1 MIRRPPRS
9 TRTDTLFPYT
19 TLFRS
24 LEQLRGAKTMDMQ
37 TPAPKLGIKERYR
50 LLTRDLG
57 WEPTYQSKEAIFHYT
72 RYEGIK
78 IHDWDRWEDPF
89 RLTMDAYWNYQAETE
104 RKYYAILDAHD
115 PNHGHLNIPEHP
127 HLKARQILN

>member
-1 MIRRPPRS
+1 
-9 TRTDTLFPYT
+9 
-19 TLFRS
+19 
-24 LEQLRGAKTMDMQ
+24 MDMQ

-57 WEPTYQSKEAIFHYT
+57 WEPTYQSKEAIFPYT

-89 RLTMDAYWNYQAETE
+89 RLTMDAYWKYQAEKE
-104 RKYYAILDAHD
+104 RKYYAILDYHAQ
-115 PNHGHLNIPEHP
+115 NNRSEEHTSELQSLMRRSYAALC
-127 HLKARQILN
+127 LKTKPAKH

>member
-1 MIRRPPRS
+1 MCFVCIVFFLMIRRPPRS

-24 LEQLRGAKTMDMQ
+24 MDMQ

-57 WEPTYQSKEAIFHYT
+57 WEPTYQSKEAIFPYT

-89 RLTMDAYWNYQAETE
+89 SLTMDAYWKYQD
-104 RKYYAILDAHD
+104 RKSVV
-115 PNHGHLNIPEHP
+115 
-127 HLKARQILN
+127 